1 MKSLTAAP
9 VEINWHSG
17 LPIFACGQFLK
28 TVGDEYGWIGGTDDA
43 GRLRCILPY
52 TVICKPGFRI
62 VRFRIETI
70 PLQAEFDEAEEKSF
84 LNSAVEYFRSA
95 GADMIIPASNTTLF
109 RTYPEGAIAAPYG
122 TFIKNLE
129 QPADVL
135 WNEVSEAYRK
145 DIRRATKAGAQI
157 QEGIQYL
164 ETAYTLTADTLK
176 RSGSKLKSY
185 EEFRSNVRGFGD
197 NVKIYV
203 AIHQGEVQ
211 ACLVA
216 PFSQHTAYTLYGGTI
231 PQPLKGAMHLLHW
244 EAIRHFHEMNVKYFN
259 FTGARINPEKGSK
272 QEGIATFKM
281 RFGGRMVQGY
291 MWKYS
296 FHSLKFAAY
305 SVAFRLLKGGD
316 IVDSERYKLASQ

>member
-1 MKSLTAAP
+1 VKSLTAAP

-109 RTYPEGAIAAPYG
+109 RTYPEG
-122 TFIKNLE
+122 
-129 QPADVL
+129 
-135 WNEVSEAYRK
+135 AYRK